1 MHLAEKD
8 TNSFRKYTIEPKT
21 EQKKE
26 ACEKTLIS
34 LRCLISHIHFVYYWS
49 LFDVSYIQYL

>member
-21 EQKKE
+21 KQKKE
-26 ACEKTLIS
+26 ECEKTLIS
-34 LRCLISHIHFVYYWS
+34 IGCLISHYSFRP
-49 LFDVSYIQYL
+49 LLVSV